1 MYIYLYMYRYL
12 VYCDV
17 LCLLH
22 VVTLLIF
29 VMLCIFW
36 CLHATPSGALLPQVR
51 VQPDNSLLVSIETF
65 LHKGWNWR
73 FCRCL
78 WQTLYSYQQ
87 ELERC
92 PRNMG
97 IITTIDSYDND
108 DFLRSWEVEYGSK
121 FKARR
126 STDGSMS
133 VQPTVFAPIWPFGI
147 LPTIHVAGMAKE
159 VDVGWCWIHSVH
171 CNGVRWRLPKWM
183 NKTTRRQ
190 DVKWS
195 LCAHKVYCST
205 PPELLVVLPNMPR
218 YVDMWRALCFLN
230 YGDSPQCPFIS
241 C

>member
-1 MYIYLYMYRYL
+1 MLVTCCYYTHFCHVMYFL
-12 VYCDV
+12 VP
-17 LCLLH
+17 
-22 VVTLLIF
+22 
-29 VMLCIFW
+29 W
-36 CLHATPSGALLPQVR
+36 CHAKPPSGALLPQVR

-65 LHKGWNWR
+65 LHKGRNWC
-73 FCRCL
+73 FGRCL
-78 WQTLYSYQQ
+78 WRTWYSYQQ

-108 DFLRSWEVEYGSK
+108 DFLSWEVEYGS
-121 FKARR
+121 
-126 STDGSMS
+126 
-133 VQPTVFAPIWPFGI
+133 IWPFGI
-147 LPTIHVAGMAKE
+147 LPTIHVVGMAKE

-171 CNGVRWRLPKWM
+171 CNGVWWRLPKWM

-218 YVDMWRALCFLN
+218 YVDIWGALCFLN

>member
-1 MYIYLYMYRYL
+1 
-12 VYCDV
+12 
-17 LCLLH
+17 
-22 VVTLLIF
+22 
-29 VMLCIFW
+29 
-36 CLHATPSGALLPQVR
+36 
-51 VQPDNSLLVSIETF
+51 
-65 LHKGWNWR
+65 
-73 FCRCL
+73 
-78 WQTLYSYQQ
+78 
-87 ELERC
+87 LERC

-147 LPTIHVAGMAKE
+147 RPTIHVAGMAKE